1 MSVAARSIKPGLN
14 EAVIVGAEVVAGHDG
29 SAEMIVSLR
38 HENGAIS
45 AVTLDAE
52 VGFALMNACGVASV
66 GGLRGHSWRKILEGL

>member
-1 MSVAARSIKPGLN
+1 
-14 EAVIVGAEVVAGHDG
+14 
-29 SAEMIVSLR
+29 MIVSLR